1 MLLLATASVT
11 ISRQIEDILNEA
23 ESHPNSVYSQINKH
37 SNNKA
42 LRIFYQTG
50 VSDCPAIS
58 FAPPPIHWQE
68 GAKRDI
74 QLRLRC
80 EFFT

>member
-11 ISRQIEDILNEA
+11 NSRQIEDILKDA

-50 VSDCPAIS
+50 VSVKLPTKPLNLLHLIDKEV
-58 FAPPPIHWQE
+58 Q
-68 GAKRDI
+68 R
-74 QLRLRC
+74 
-80 EFFT
+80 

>member
-23 ESHPNSVYSQINKH
+23 EGHPNSVYSQINKH

-50 VSDCPAIS
+50 VSVKLLRIPSDLLQLID
-58 FAPPPIHWQE
+58 E
-68 GAKRDI
+68 EVRRDK
-74 QLRLRC
+74 QLRWMC
-80 EFFT
+80 EFFI

>member
-50 VSDCPAIS
+50 VSVAVLPSPLHLLQFIGKKVQKETS
-58 FAPPPIHWQE
+58 N
-68 GAKRDI
+68 
-74 QLRLRC
+74 
-80 EFFT
+80 